1 MNDVN
6 EELIDGSRSLSTM
19 PLIFSEP
26 QQSFHGHVSQM
37 MGRLILWHAKFV

>member
-6 EELIDGSRSLSTM
+6 EKLIDGSRSLSTM

-26 QQSFHGHVSQM
+26 QQSFHEHLSEM
-37 MGRLILWHAKFV
+37 MSRLILWHVEFV

>member
-6 EELIDGSRSLSTM
+6 EKLIDGSRSLSAM

-26 QQSFHGHVSQM
+26 QQTFYGH
-37 MGRLILWHAKFV
+37 LIK

>member
-6 EELIDGSRSLSTM
+6 EKLIDGSRSLSTM

-26 QQSFHGHVSQM
+26 SNHFM
-37 MGRLILWHAKFV
+37 DI